1 MMDMTSLRLG
11 DDSQKPYEV
20 MQCSIGM
27 QTTYEFLG
35 RLVTML
41 VFSSAVPREADGAA
55 DGGQDDGDVVPLWC
69 DYF

>member
-1 MMDMTSLRLG
+1 
-11 DDSQKPYEV
+11 